1 MRSLVKCRY
10 RKFYLILLAISLLS
24 CLVIFYLS
32 KYTLNKLIELQENG
46 KYQRLRHNRRIPQI
60 IGHYMG
66 PNANV
71 NLSQEFLNTNNFDP
85 IPGEGDDGNPVI
97 IPSKDLLLM
106 QQLFQINRFNLL
118 ASDRMSLNRTLLDV
132 RNNVCKTK
140 SYSSD
145 LPKTTIIIVF
155 HNEAWSV
162 LLRTIWS
169 VITRSKQEHLKEILL
184 IDDAS
189 TRNFLKQQLD
199 DYVKKLSVPTKVLR
213 LKQREGLVA
222 ARLLGAKEASGDVLT
237 FLDAHC
243 ECTNGWLEPLLKRV
257 KENPKVAISPVIDII
272 SDDNFSYVKS
282 FDFHWGAFNWELHF
296 RWFMLGE
303 EELKRRKKDI
313 SAPFKSPAMAGG
325 LFAISR
331 DYFFEI
337 GSYDK
342 DMKIWGG
349 DNIEMSLRIWQCG
362 GSIEISPCSHV
373 GHLFR
378 KSSPYTFPGG
388 VNEILNRNL
397 ARVADVWM
405 DQWKEFYFKFNRNAN
420 ELRTTLNTTE
430 RIALRKRHECK
441 PFTWYLQ
448 HVWKEN
454 FFPANNRFFGRI
466 QMADQTKI
474 EPEYRRYYD
483 VIQEF
488 SRVIHFQEQSIDER
502 WNKLIKYFNKR
513 TATISEMFLH
523 KSNNYFCLQKPKTSG
538 NSSPYGQTYLRKC
551 SQVYDSLDE
560 MFIITTDGK
569 IMTNE
574 NLCLDSFKLQSSD
587 YSNEKGKDEIHF
599 AKMVT
604 CSTKTTQYFVYNTN
618 TLQLLQA
625 NTGMCLE
632 GSDIPF
638 ENESYKVT
646 LVDCSENNKYQKW
659 ILFPVEWH

>member
-1 MRSLVKCRY
+1 MKNLMKCRF
-10 RKFYLILLAISLLS
+10 RKFYFMLAAVSLLS
-24 CLVIFYLS
+24 CFVIFYLS
-32 KYTLNKLIELQENG
+32 KFTLDKLIELQENG
-46 KYQRLRHNRRIPQI
+46 KYQRLRHKGRIPQI

-66 PNANV
+66 SGASL
-71 NLSQEFLNTNNFDP
+71 NLSENFLNTNNYDP
-85 IPGEGDDGNPVI
+85 IPGEGNDGSPVV

-118 ASDRMSLNRTLLDV
+118 ASDRMSVNRTLQDV
-132 RNNVCKTK
+132 RNNVCRTKT
-140 SYSSD
+140 YSKD
-145 LPKTTIIIVF
+145 LPKTSIIIVF

-162 LLRTIWS
+162 LLRTVWS
-169 VITRSKQEHLKEILL
+169 VITRSRSDLLKEILL

-189 TRNFLKQQLD
+189 SRNFLKTQLD
-199 DYVKKLSVPTKVLR
+199 DYVKTLPVPTKVLR
-213 LKQREGLVA
+213 LKNREGLVT
-222 ARLLGAKEASGDVLT
+222 ARLLGAKEATGEVLT

-243 ECTNGWLEPLLKRV
+243 ECTTGWLEPLLKRV
-257 KENPKVAISPVIDII
+257 KENPKVAICPVIDII
-272 SDDNFSYVKS
+272 SDDNFSYIKS

-325 LFAISR
+325 LFSISR

-342 DMKIWGG
+342 EMKIWGG

-362 GSIEISPCSHV
+362 GQIEISPCSHV

-388 VNEILNRNL
+388 VNEILNKNL

-405 DQWKEFYFKFNRNAN
+405 DQWKDFYFKFNHNA
-420 ELRTTLNTTE
+420 EDLRQSLNTSD
-430 RIALRKRHECK
+430 RSLLRKNLQCK

-454 FFPANNRFFGRI
+454 FFPAKNRFFGRI
-466 QMADQTKI
+466 QMANQAKVGA
-474 EPEYRRYYD
+474 EYRKYYD

-488 SRVIHFQEQSIDER
+488 SRTD
-502 WNKLIKYFNKR
+502 
-513 TATISEMFLH
+513 TIGGLFA
-523 KSNNYFCLQKPKTSG
+523 KNSNDYFCLQKPRTTS
-538 NSSPYGQTYLRKC
+538 NANASPYGQTYLKKC
-551 SQVYDSLDE
+551 SKLYDALDE
-560 MFIITTDGK
+560 MFIITVDGK
-569 IMTNE
+569 VMTNE
-574 NLCLDSFKLQSSD
+574 NLCLDSFKLQTSE
-587 YSNEKGKDEIHF
+587 YSGEKNKDESHF

-625 NTGMCLE
+625 NTGMCLQ

-638 ENESYKVT
+638 ENESYKVS